1 MELTFLR
8 YRRTRSNSLLHA
20 YIQARVLTSMEGS
33 DPSIAIIGLVILI
46 GWLLPIIIILGSSKT
61 SGGEKLAWI
70 LLIIFVSW
78 FAWIFYWLLAPIKKG

>member
-1 MELTFLR
+1 
-8 YRRTRSNSLLHA
+8 
-20 YIQARVLTSMEGS
+20 MEGS
-33 DPSIAIIGLVILI
+33 DPSIAITFLIVAI
-46 GWLLPIIIILGSSKT
+46 GWLLPIIIILRSSKT

>member
-1 MELTFLR
+1 
-8 YRRTRSNSLLHA
+8 
-20 YIQARVLTSMEGS
+20 MEGS